1 MARRPLEQRTVTY
14 GSVGGTQAVDLLQYP
29 PKGYRPLEVRGR
41 VGHGDARWEHAVEQ
55 LLTGGV
61 YRGAGLAVRIIP
73 ATGEQ
78 DAAHYVPVSYDEAGQ
93 PVGAATLEVPDDEFS
108 PSGERYVRPGDTV
121 IVGPALG
128 KRMLYPL
135 PGRVVLREEAADRV
149 LYAVGTLPGHPL
161 SGEESFLLE
170 READGGIWLTVRSFA
185 RAAGPGWALANPALG
200 VARRRIAQRFL
211 RALSAPIPGA
221 GPLPSQRLA
230 VEGSTSAASTTE
242 RATSPVEGAVD
253 AADDAPAIAPAE
265 RDVDPQDS

>member
-93 PVGAATLEVPDDEFS
+93 PAGAATLEVPDDEFS

-230 VEGSTSAASTTE
+230 VEGSTSAARTTE

-253 AADDAPAIAPAE
+253 AADDAPVIAPAE